1 MDGIRSASLLLFLTI
16 LSACS
21 SKSSSDELAKEL
33 QTVKSWTATAHLVGD
48 TWIRGDVP
56 TAYAKRTLSKTQE
69 ELQNELDVLSQKVPA
84 QNRTT
89 LVVQLQ
95 RLQGT
100 VQQMSKALEQKDAR
114 AMQRQIQQLS
124 AQEESI
130 SNLAKTAGLHL

>member
-1 MDGIRSASLLLFLTI
+1 MEGIRSVSLLLLLTI

-56 TAYAKRTLSKTQE
+56 TAYAKQTLSKTQE
-69 ELQNELDVLSQKVPA
+69 ELQNEVDILSHKAPA

-124 AQEESI
+124 AQEQSI

>member
-1 MDGIRSASLLLFLTI
+1 MEGIRNLSLLLLLTI

-48 TWIRGDVP
+48 TWMRGDVP
-56 TAYAKRTLSKTQE
+56 TPYAKQTLSKTRT
-69 ELQNELDVLSQKVPA
+69 ELQNEVDTLSQKAPA

-95 RLQGT
+95 RLQET
-100 VQQMSKALEQKDAR
+100 VEQMSKAVEQKDAR
-114 AMQRQIQQLS
+114 AMQQQIQQLS
-124 AQEESI
+124 AQEQSI
-130 SNLAKTAGLHL
+130 SNLAKTTGVQL